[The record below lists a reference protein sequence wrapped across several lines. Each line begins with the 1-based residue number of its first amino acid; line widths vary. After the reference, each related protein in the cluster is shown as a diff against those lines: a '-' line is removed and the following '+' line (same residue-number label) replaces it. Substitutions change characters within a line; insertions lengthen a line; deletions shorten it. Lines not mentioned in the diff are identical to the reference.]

1 MTESFA
7 ALFEESELNLNV
19 EKGAVIQG
27 VVVNIDSDW
36 VTVDTGLKSEG
47 IVDRAEFLNEQ
58 RELEVQVGD
67 TVDVVVEALDNGMGQ
82 TVLSREKAKRAET
95 WTKLEK
101 IFEDGEIVTGV
112 ISGKVKG
119 GFTVDIGPVRAF
131 LPGSLVD
138 TRPIRDTTHLEGKEL
153 EFKVIKLD
161 AKRNNVVVSRR
172 AVMEAESS
180 ADREALLAQ
189 LEEGQT
195 VTGTIKNLTDY
206 GAFVDLGGI
215 DGLLHITDMAWKR
228 IKHPSEVV
236 EVGQEVT
243 VKVLKFDR
251 ERNRVSLGLK
261 QLGEDPWLAIM
272 SRYPKGSIVKA
283 RVTNLTDY
291 GCFAEIAEGVEGLV
305 HVSEMDHTNK
315 NIHPSKVVQIGD
327 EVDVMVLEV
336 DEERRRISLGIKQ
349 TRANP
354 WEEFAKSHE
363 KGEKVSGTIKS
374 ITDFGIFIGLNGGI
388 DGLVHLSD
396 ISWNEQGEEAIR
408 RYKKGDTVEAV
419 ILSVDAEGNR
429 ISLGIKQTRANP
441 WEEFAKS
448 HEKGEK
454 VSGTIKSITDF
465 GIFIGLNGGID
476 GLVHLS
482 DISWNEQGEEAI
494 RRYKKGDTVEAVI
507 LSVDAEG
514 NRISLGIKQLNS
526 DPFNDFLAANERG
539 ALVKGTV
546 TAVDARGATVKLADE
561 VEATLKASEINRDR
575 VEDATKFLEVGQE
588 VEAKIIN
595 VDRKS
600 RSINLSI
607 KAKDEAEEK
616 EAVANLRTA
625 SASQDNGPKT
635 IGDLI
640 KAQMK

>member
-27 VVVNIDSDW
+27 VVVSIDSDW

-47 IVDRAEFLNEQ
+47 VVDRAEFLNEQ

-272 SRYPKGSIVKA
+272 NRYPKGSIVKA

-354 WEEFAKSHE
+354 WEEFAKAHDT
-363 KGEKVSGTIKS
+363 GEKVSGTIKS
-374 ITDFGIFIGLNGGI
+374 ITDFGIFIGLPGGI

-396 ISWNEQGEEAIR
+396 ISWNEQGE
-408 RYKKGDTVEAV
+408 D
-419 ILSVDAEGNR
+419 
-429 ISLGIKQTRANP
+429 
-441 WEEFAKS
+441 
-448 HEKGEK
+448 
-454 VSGTIKSITDF
+454 
-465 GIFIGLNGGID
+465 
-476 GLVHLS
+476 
-482 DISWNEQGEEAI
+482 AI

-546 TAVDARGATVKLADE
+546 TAVDAKGATVKLADE

-625 SASQDNGPKT
+625 TTSQENGPKT

>member
-27 VVVNIDSDW
+27 VVVSIDSDW

-47 IVDRAEFLNEQ
+47 IVDRAEFLNDQ

-272 SRYPKGSIVKA
+272 NRYPKGSIVKA

-354 WEEFAKSHE
+354 WEEFAKDHD

-374 ITDFGIFIGLNGGI
+374 ITDFGIFIGLPGGI

-429 ISLGIKQTRANP
+429 ISLGIKQMN
-441 WEEFAKS
+441 
-448 HEKGEK
+448 
-454 VSGTIKSITDF
+454 
-465 GIFIGLNGGID
+465 N
-476 GLVHLS
+476 
-482 DISWNEQGEEAI
+482 
-494 RRYKKGDTVEAVI
+494 
-507 LSVDAEG
+507 
-514 NRISLGIKQLNS
+514 
-526 DPFNDFLAANERG
+526 DPFNDFLATNERG

-546 TAVDARGATVKLADE
+546 TAVDAKGATVKLADE
-561 VEATLKASEINRDR
+561 VEASLKASEINRDR

-616 EAVANLRTA
+616 EAVANLKTA
-625 SASQDNGPKT
+625 TTGQDNGPKT

-640 KAQMK
+640 KAQMGN

>member
-354 WEEFAKSHE
+354 WEEFAK
-363 KGEKVSGTIKS
+363 
-374 ITDFGIFIGLNGGI
+374 
-388 DGLVHLSD
+388 
-396 ISWNEQGEEAIR
+396 A
-408 RYKKGDTVEAV
+408 
-419 ILSVDAEGNR
+419 
-429 ISLGIKQTRANP
+429 
-441 WEEFAKS
+441 

-546 TAVDARGATVKLADE
+546 TAVDAKGATVKLGDE
-561 VEATLKASEINRDR
+561 IEATLKASEINRDR

-625 SASQDNGPKT
+625 SVSQDNGPKT

>member
-272 SRYPKGSIVKA
+272 NRYPKGSIVKA

-354 WEEFAKSHE
+354 WEEFAKDHD

-374 ITDFGIFIGLNGGI
+374 ITDFGIFIGLPGGI

-396 ISWNEQGEEAIR
+396 ISWNEQGE
-408 RYKKGDTVEAV
+408 D
-419 ILSVDAEGNR
+419 
-429 ISLGIKQTRANP
+429 
-441 WEEFAKS
+441 
-448 HEKGEK
+448 
-454 VSGTIKSITDF
+454 
-465 GIFIGLNGGID
+465 
-476 GLVHLS
+476 
-482 DISWNEQGEEAI
+482 AI

-514 NRISLGIKQLNS
+514 NRISLGIKQLNN

-546 TAVDARGATVKLADE
+546 TAVDAKGATVKLADE
-561 VEATLKASEINRDR
+561 VEASLKASEINRDR

-616 EAVANLRTA
+616 EAVANLRQTTTG
-625 SASQDNGPKT
+625 QDNGPKT

-640 KAQMK
+640 KAQMNH

>member
-243 VKVLKFDR
+243 VKVLKFDK

-272 SRYPKGSIVKA
+272 NRYPKGSIVKA

-354 WEEFAKSHE
+354 WEEFAKANE

-374 ITDFGIFIGLNGGI
+374 ITDFGIFIGL
-388 DGLVHLSD
+388 S
-396 ISWNEQGEEAIR
+396 
-408 RYKKGDTVEAV
+408 
-419 ILSVDAEGNR
+419 
-429 ISLGIKQTRANP
+429 
-441 WEEFAKS
+441 
-448 HEKGEK
+448 
-454 VSGTIKSITDF
+454 
-465 GIFIGLNGGID
+465 GGID

-546 TAVDARGATVKLADE
+546 TAVDAKGATVKLADDI
-561 VEATLKASEINRDR
+561 EATLKASEINRDR

-616 EAVANLRTA
+616 EAVNTVRQAAATQTA
-625 SASQDNGPKT
+625 ESNGPKT

>member
-27 VVVNIDSDW
+27 TVVSIDSDW

-47 IVDRAEFLNEQ
+47 VVDRAEFLNEQ

-272 SRYPKGSIVKA
+272 NRYPKGSIVKA

-354 WEEFAKSHE
+354 WEEFAKAHD

-374 ITDFGIFIGLNGGI
+374 ITDFGIFIGLPGGI

-396 ISWNEQGEEAIR
+396 ISWNEQGE
-408 RYKKGDTVEAV
+408 D
-419 ILSVDAEGNR
+419 
-429 ISLGIKQTRANP
+429 
-441 WEEFAKS
+441 
-448 HEKGEK
+448 
-454 VSGTIKSITDF
+454 
-465 GIFIGLNGGID
+465 
-476 GLVHLS
+476 
-482 DISWNEQGEEAI
+482 AI

-546 TAVDARGATVKLADE
+546 TAVDAKGATVKLADE

-625 SASQDNGPKT
+625 TTSQENGPKT

>member
-27 VVVNIDSDW
+27 VVVSIDSDW

-47 IVDRAEFLNEQ
+47 VVDRAEFLNEQ

-243 VKVLKFDR
+243 VKVLKFDK

-354 WEEFAKSHE
+354 WEEFAKNHD

-374 ITDFGIFIGLNGGI
+374 ITDFGIFIGLPGGI

-429 ISLGIKQTRANP
+429 ISLGIKQM
-441 WEEFAKS
+441 
-448 HEKGEK
+448 
-454 VSGTIKSITDF
+454 
-465 GIFIGLNGGID
+465 
-476 GLVHLS
+476 
-482 DISWNEQGEEAI
+482 
-494 RRYKKGDTVEAVI
+494 
-507 LSVDAEG
+507 
-514 NRISLGIKQLNS
+514 NS

-546 TAVDARGATVKLADE
+546 TAVDAKGATVKLADE
-561 VEATLKASEINRDR
+561 VEAQLKASEINRDR

-616 EAVANLRTA
+616 EAVANLKTA
-625 SASQDNGPKT
+625 ATSQDNGPKT

-640 KAQMK
+640 KAQMNH

>member
-27 VVVNIDSDW
+27 TVVSIDDDW

-47 IVDRAEFLNEQ
+47 VVDRAEFLNEQ

-67 TVDVVVEALDNGMGQ
+67 TVDVVVDALDNGMGQ

-101 IFEDGEIVTGV
+101 IFEAGEIVTGL

-119 GFTVDIGPVRAF
+119 GFTVDIGSVRAF

-138 TRPIRDTTHLEGKEL
+138 TRPIRDTTHLEGTPQ
-153 EFKVIKLD
+153 EFKIIKLD

-172 AVMEAESS
+172 AVMEASSS
-180 ADREALLAQ
+180 ADREALLSQ

-243 VKVLKFDR
+243 VKVLKFDK

-272 SRYPKGSIVKA
+272 NRYPKGSIVKA

-363 KGEKVSGTIKS
+363 KGAKVSGSIKS
-374 ITDFGIFIGLNGGI
+374 ITDFGIFIGLAGGI

-408 RYKKGDTVEAV
+408 RYKKGDTVEA
-419 ILSVDAEGNR
+419 L
-429 ISLGIKQTRANP
+429 
-441 WEEFAKS
+441 
-448 HEKGEK
+448 
-454 VSGTIKSITDF
+454 
-465 GIFIGLNGGID
+465 
-476 GLVHLS
+476 
-482 DISWNEQGEEAI
+482 
-494 RRYKKGDTVEAVI
+494 I

-546 TAVDARGATVKLADE
+546 TAVDAKGATVKLADDI
-561 VEATLKASEINRDR
+561 EATLKASEINRDR

-616 EAVANLRTA
+616 EAINTA
-625 SASQDNGPKT
+625 RQAAATQVSESNGPKT
-635 IGDLI
+635 LGDLI
-640 KAQMK
+640 KAAQSK

>member
-27 VVVNIDSDW
+27 VVVSIDSDW

-47 IVDRAEFLNEQ
+47 VVDRAEFLNEQ

-180 ADREALLAQ
+180 SDREALLAQ

-243 VKVLKFDR
+243 VKVLKFDK

-354 WEEFAKSHE
+354 WEEFAKNHD

-374 ITDFGIFIGLNGGI
+374 ITDFGIFIGL
-388 DGLVHLSD
+388 
-396 ISWNEQGEEAIR
+396 
-408 RYKKGDTVEAV
+408 
-419 ILSVDAEGNR
+419 
-429 ISLGIKQTRANP
+429 P
-441 WEEFAKS
+441 
-448 HEKGEK
+448 
-454 VSGTIKSITDF
+454 
-465 GIFIGLNGGID
+465 GGID

-616 EAVANLRTA
+616 EAVANLKTA
-625 SASQDNGPKT
+625 TSGQDNGPKT

-640 KAQMK
+640 KAQMGN

>member
-243 VKVLKFDR
+243 VKVLKFDK

-272 SRYPKGSIVKA
+272 NRYPKGSIVKA

-354 WEEFAKSHE
+354 WEEFAKNHD

-374 ITDFGIFIGLNGGI
+374 ITDFGIFIGLPGGI

-429 ISLGIKQTRANP
+429 ISLGIKQM
-441 WEEFAKS
+441 
-448 HEKGEK
+448 
-454 VSGTIKSITDF
+454 
-465 GIFIGLNGGID
+465 
-476 GLVHLS
+476 
-482 DISWNEQGEEAI
+482 
-494 RRYKKGDTVEAVI
+494 
-507 LSVDAEG
+507 
-514 NRISLGIKQLNS
+514 NS

-546 TAVDARGATVKLADE
+546 TAVDARGATLKLADE

-616 EAVANLRTA
+616 EAVANLKTA
-625 SASQDNGPKT
+625 TTGQDNGPKT

-640 KAQMK
+640 KAQMGS

>member
-27 VVVNIDSDW
+27 VVVTIDSDW

-47 IVDRAEFLNEQ
+47 VVDRAEFLNEQ

-354 WEEFAKSHE
+354 WEEFAKNHD

-374 ITDFGIFIGLNGGI
+374 ITDFGIFIGL
-388 DGLVHLSD
+388 
-396 ISWNEQGEEAIR
+396 
-408 RYKKGDTVEAV
+408 
-419 ILSVDAEGNR
+419 
-429 ISLGIKQTRANP
+429 P
-441 WEEFAKS
+441 
-448 HEKGEK
+448 
-454 VSGTIKSITDF
+454 
-465 GIFIGLNGGID
+465 GGID

-546 TAVDARGATVKLADE
+546 TAVDAKGATVKLADE

-616 EAVANLRTA
+616 EAVANLKTA
-625 SASQDNGPKT
+625 AAGQDNGPKT

-640 KAQMK
+640 KAQMNH

>member
-27 VVVNIDSDW
+27 VVVSIDSDW

-47 IVDRAEFLNEQ
+47 IVDRAEFLNDQ

-272 SRYPKGSIVKA
+272 NRYPKGSIVKA

-354 WEEFAKSHE
+354 WEEFAKDHD

-374 ITDFGIFIGLNGGI
+374 ITDFGIFIGLPGGI

-429 ISLGIKQTRANP
+429 ISLGIKQM
-441 WEEFAKS
+441 
-448 HEKGEK
+448 
-454 VSGTIKSITDF
+454 
-465 GIFIGLNGGID
+465 
-476 GLVHLS
+476 
-482 DISWNEQGEEAI
+482 
-494 RRYKKGDTVEAVI
+494 
-507 LSVDAEG
+507 
-514 NRISLGIKQLNS
+514 NS
-526 DPFNDFLAANERG
+526 DPFNDFLATNERG

-616 EAVANLRTA
+616 EAVANLKTVA
-625 SASQDNGPKT
+625 AGQDNGPKT

-640 KAQMK
+640 KAQMGN

>member
-27 VVVNIDSDW
+27 VVVSIDSDW

-47 IVDRAEFLNEQ
+47 VVDRAEFLNEQ

-243 VKVLKFDR
+243 VKVLKFDK

-327 EVDVMVLEV
+327 EVDVMILEV

-354 WEEFAKSHE
+354 WEEFAKNHD

-374 ITDFGIFIGLNGGI
+374 ITDFGIFIGL
-388 DGLVHLSD
+388 
-396 ISWNEQGEEAIR
+396 
-408 RYKKGDTVEAV
+408 
-419 ILSVDAEGNR
+419 
-429 ISLGIKQTRANP
+429 P
-441 WEEFAKS
+441 
-448 HEKGEK
+448 
-454 VSGTIKSITDF
+454 
-465 GIFIGLNGGID
+465 GGID

-616 EAVANLRTA
+616 EAVANLKTA
-625 SASQDNGPKT
+625 AGGQDNGPKT

-640 KAQMK
+640 KAQMGN

>member
-243 VKVLKFDR
+243 VKVLKFDK

-272 SRYPKGSIVKA
+272 NRYPKGSIVKA

-354 WEEFAKSHE
+354 WEEFAKDHD

-374 ITDFGIFIGLNGGI
+374 ITDFGIFIGLPGGI

-396 ISWNEQGEEAIR
+396 ISWNEQGE
-408 RYKKGDTVEAV
+408 D
-419 ILSVDAEGNR
+419 
-429 ISLGIKQTRANP
+429 
-441 WEEFAKS
+441 
-448 HEKGEK
+448 
-454 VSGTIKSITDF
+454 
-465 GIFIGLNGGID
+465 
-476 GLVHLS
+476 
-482 DISWNEQGEEAI
+482 AI

-546 TAVDARGATVKLADE
+546 TAVDAKGATVKLADE
-561 VEATLKASEINRDR
+561 VEASLKASEINRDR

-616 EAVANLRTA
+616 EAVANLRQATA
-625 SASQDNGPKT
+625 GQDNGPKT

-640 KAQMK
+640 KAQMNH

>member
-27 VVVNIDSDW
+27 VVVSIDSDW

-47 IVDRAEFLNEQ
+47 VVDRAEFLNEQ

-354 WEEFAKSHE
+354 WEEFAKNHD

-374 ITDFGIFIGLNGGI
+374 ITDFGIFIGL
-388 DGLVHLSD
+388 
-396 ISWNEQGEEAIR
+396 
-408 RYKKGDTVEAV
+408 
-419 ILSVDAEGNR
+419 
-429 ISLGIKQTRANP
+429 P
-441 WEEFAKS
+441 
-448 HEKGEK
+448 
-454 VSGTIKSITDF
+454 
-465 GIFIGLNGGID
+465 GGID

-546 TAVDARGATVKLADE
+546 TVVDAKGATVKLADE

-616 EAVANLRTA
+616 EAVANLKTA
-625 SASQDNGPKT
+625 AAGQDNGPKT

-640 KAQMK
+640 KAQMNH

>member
-243 VKVLKFDR
+243 VKVLKFDK

-272 SRYPKGSIVKA
+272 NRYPKGSIVKA

-354 WEEFAKSHE
+354 WEEFAKNHD

-374 ITDFGIFIGLNGGI
+374 ITDFGIFIGL
-388 DGLVHLSD
+388 
-396 ISWNEQGEEAIR
+396 
-408 RYKKGDTVEAV
+408 
-419 ILSVDAEGNR
+419 
-429 ISLGIKQTRANP
+429 P
-441 WEEFAKS
+441 
-448 HEKGEK
+448 
-454 VSGTIKSITDF
+454 
-465 GIFIGLNGGID
+465 GGID

-616 EAVANLRTA
+616 EAVVNLKTA
-625 SASQDNGPKT
+625 AGGQDNGPKT

-640 KAQMK
+640 KAQMGN

>member
-354 WEEFAKSHE
+354 WEEFAKANE

-374 ITDFGIFIGLNGGI
+374 ITDFGIFIGL
-388 DGLVHLSD
+388 S
-396 ISWNEQGEEAIR
+396 
-408 RYKKGDTVEAV
+408 
-419 ILSVDAEGNR
+419 
-429 ISLGIKQTRANP
+429 
-441 WEEFAKS
+441 
-448 HEKGEK
+448 
-454 VSGTIKSITDF
+454 
-465 GIFIGLNGGID
+465 GGID

-546 TAVDARGATVKLADE
+546 TAVDAKGATVKLADDI
-561 VEATLKASEINRDR
+561 EATLKASEINRDR

-625 SASQDNGPKT
+625 SASQENGPKT

>member
-7 ALFEESELNLNV
+7 ALFEESVLNFNV

-47 IVDRAEFLNEQ
+47 IVDRAEFLNDQ

-101 IFEDGEIVTGV
+101 IFEDGEIVTGI

-272 SRYPKGSIVKA
+272 NRYPKGSIVKA

-354 WEEFAKSHE
+354 WEEFSKDHD

-374 ITDFGIFIGLNGGI
+374 ITDFGIFIGLPGGI

-429 ISLGIKQTRANP
+429 ISLGIKQMN
-441 WEEFAKS
+441 
-448 HEKGEK
+448 
-454 VSGTIKSITDF
+454 
-465 GIFIGLNGGID
+465 N
-476 GLVHLS
+476 
-482 DISWNEQGEEAI
+482 
-494 RRYKKGDTVEAVI
+494 
-507 LSVDAEG
+507 
-514 NRISLGIKQLNS
+514 
-526 DPFNDFLAANERG
+526 DPFNDFLATNERG

-546 TAVDARGATVKLADE
+546 TAVDAKGATVKLADE
-561 VEATLKASEINRDR
+561 VEASLKASEINRDR

-616 EAVANLRTA
+616 EAVANLKTA
-625 SASQDNGPKT
+625 TTGQDNGPKT

-640 KAQMK
+640 KAQMNH